1 MLLSRIFDEEVVKN
15 SLVIEATR
23 NDRND
28 CENINRE
35 EVRSALLRR
44 MKYGNAAGLDGI
56 TAK

>member
-15 SLVIEATR
+15 SLVKEATR

-44 MKYGNAAGLDGI
+44 MKWE
-56 TAK
+56 

>member
-1 MLLSRIFDEEVVKN
+1 MFDKEVEEN
-15 SLVIEATR
+15 SLVMEATR
-23 NDRND
+23 NDRNG

-44 MKYGNAAGLDGI
+44 MKCGNAAGLDGI